1 MYVIFMTVK
10 AKQLTFCNKNVACCD
25 ISKRIPFFQ
34 YEGSFKVGVGVS
46 ERVGGDHSFAL
57 LTINSFLI

>member
-1 MYVIFMTVK
+1 MLLV
-10 AKQLTFCNKNVACCD
+10 ATFLNEFH
-25 ISKRIPFFQ
+25 FFQ

>member
-10 AKQLTFCNKNVACCD
+10 AKQLTFCNKNVACYD

-46 ERVGGDHSFAL
+46 ERVCDHSFAL
-57 LTINSFLI
+57 LTINSLLI